1 MLQNEIKISQRTM
14 VKVVPTLNHWNQTH
28 TTPYHPSGQ
37 FQEYPKGHSQNLY
50 QIQPTSIE
58 IFDQEVNN
66 GFFNKMAAEATAN
79 AELMDFEDA
88 IISEVQNQMQDL
100 ESIPMASQST
110 LTQGE
115 ALTKANQSIHIPT
128 CKDIH
133 LICANEKV
141 HELYLKRFRID
152 CYYFM

>member
-1 MLQNEIKISQRTM
+1 
-14 VKVVPTLNHWNQTH
+14 
-28 TTPYHPSGQ
+28 
-37 FQEYPKGHSQNLY
+37 
-50 QIQPTSIE
+50 
-58 IFDQEVNN
+58 
-66 GFFNKMAAEATAN
+66 MAAEAN
-79 AELMDFEDA
+79 AELMYFEDV

-133 LICANEKV
+133 LICA
-141 HELYLKRFRID
+141 KRNLGT
-152 CYYFM
+152 YVPEYKLV